1 MFCKHLLGVRT
12 QTNTDGVL
20 QELGM
25 TPIRNCALKLVV
37 KNWERIEKGQANL
50 LLKRSHAYA
59 KDNSLLWVSNIKKL
73 FATNGMLKEYLEK
86 VSETEDNR
94 KGPLAKKLHKR
105 LTDQF
110 HQLSFSVI
118 HSSSKMKTLNL
129 LKTIPG
135 TESYLSDV
143 TNSKHRCALTKLRLS
158 SHRLEIETGRYTRP
172 KTDAEKRYCFYC
184 KFLGK
189 EVVED
194 EIHFLITCPMY
205 DEIRESL
212 LPSNILL
219 NNTWTTTEKFTQIM
233 LNKEKLKTT
242 AKFVYQAFAER
253 QIKLDVLSTLH
264 DLVSSTESI
273 LKNPSKDPGNNSTYA
288 VKNVSKD
295 GLKMTLKNSS
305 MDLSKQ
311 SYTVKNVSDDG
322 MKLTLSLLQQNI
334 LS

>member
-1 MFCKHLLGVRT
+1 M
-12 QTNTDGVL
+12 
-20 QELGM
+20 
-25 TPIRNCALKLVV
+25 V

-50 LLKRSHAYA
+50 LLKSSHSYA

-94 KGPLAKKLHKR
+94 KGPLAKKLHKG

-118 HSSSKMKTLNL
+118 NSSSKMKTLNL

-172 KTDAEKRYCFYC
+172 KTDAEKRHCFYC

-194 EIHFLITCPMY
+194 EIHFLIT
-205 DEIRESL
+205 
-212 LPSNILL
+212 
-219 NNTWTTTEKFTQIM
+219 
-233 LNKEKLKTT
+233 
-242 AKFVYQAFAER
+242 
-253 QIKLDVLSTLH
+253 
-264 DLVSSTESI
+264 
-273 LKNPSKDPGNNSTYA
+273 
-288 VKNVSKD
+288 
-295 GLKMTLKNSS
+295 
-305 MDLSKQ
+305 
-311 SYTVKNVSDDG
+311 
-322 MKLTLSLLQQNI
+322 
-334 LS
+334 

>member
-1 MFCKHLLGVRT
+1 
-12 QTNTDGVL
+12 
-20 QELGM
+20 
-25 TPIRNCALKLVV
+25 
-37 KNWERIEKGQANL
+37 
-50 LLKRSHAYA
+50 
-59 KDNSLLWVSNIKKL
+59 
-73 FATNGMLKEYLEK
+73 MLKEYLEK
-86 VSETEDNR
+86 VSETEENR
-94 KGPLAKKLHKR
+94 KGPLAKKLFKR

-110 HQLSFSVI
+110 HQTSFSVI

-129 LKTIPG
+129 LKTLPG
-135 TESYLSDV
+135 TEIYLSEV
-143 TNSKHRCALTKLRLS
+143 TNSKHRCAMTKLRLS

-172 KTDAEKRYCFYC
+172 KTDAEKRYCSYC
-184 KFLGK
+184 KFFGK

-212 LPSNILL
+212 LPSDILD
-219 NNTWTTTEKFTQIM
+219 NNTWTTAEKFTQIM

-253 QIKLDVLSTLH
+253 QIKIDVLSTLR

-273 LKNPSKDPGNNSTYA
+273 LRNPSENPGNNLTYA

-295 GLKMTLKNSS
+295 GLKMTLTNSS
-305 MDLSKQ
+305 MDLENKQ